1 MLNLILEYNR
11 KLWKKKFT
19 HDAFIHS
26 IFMKKI
32 SSNPNRY
39 TCRCCILSQFE
50 AAARQ
55 VLSSGG
61 EGSNHH
67 CYDQCAWISM
77 RNTGRQHGLVASC
90 NPWSCRNLQKE
101 CV

>member
-19 HDAFIHS
+19 HDAFIQS

-32 SSNPNRY
+32 SSNPNWY
-39 TCRCCILSQFE
+39 KCRCRMPCHYG
-50 AAARQ
+50 AAAKQ

-61 EGSNHH
+61 GGSNH
-67 CYDQCAWISM
+67 
-77 RNTGRQHGLVASC
+77 R
-90 NPWSCRNLQKE
+90 
-101 CV
+101 